1 MVQIGDYVAL
11 KPNLTLGK
19 KYGTV
24 TFGKYH
30 VPYLRK
36 VLRVNKISSTS
47 TVYCSCSGYPC
58 ECGTFSMPM
67 LNVAKFKV
75 GEPVKI
81 VYSLKEKQQPYI
93 GKVTKIKSIECKDYE
108 FVYHVVDD
116 CGVFDW
122 YEDNLDAC
130 TKDENLEELSVIL
143 EDDENQLQ
151 RKDSNL
157 RSGEGVKG
165 SRVHGRFSQAS
176 IRSRPLGNAKSIRG
190 K

>member
-1 MVQIGDYVAL
+1 MAEIGDYVAL
-11 KPNLTLGK
+11 KPNLILGK

-47 TVYCSCSGYPC
+47 TVYCSSNGYPC
-58 ECGTFSMPM
+58 ECGTFSIPM
-67 LNVAKFKV
+67 LNIAKFKV
-75 GEPVKI
+75 GESVKI

-93 GKVTKIKSIECKDYE
+93 GKTTTIKSIEYKDYE

-122 YEDNLDAC
+122 YEDNLEAC
-130 TKDENLEELSVIL
+130 TEDENLEKLSVTL
-143 EDDENQLQ
+143 EENENQLS
-151 RKDSNL
+151 REDSHISS
-157 RSGEGVKG
+157 RERVKG
-165 SRVHGRFSQAS
+165 SRVHGWIGKAS
-176 IRSRPLGNAKSIRG
+176 IRSRPLRNAESVRG